1 MKERRNS
8 RGLPFVSSNFT
19 LIELLV
25 VIAII
30 AILASMLLPALNKAR
45 DSAKASKC
53 LNNLKQIGLGFSMYA
68 LDYNDFFPNMNSSG
82 RKWLWDL
89 TQANTVTGTWGANP
103 YVPRKMFFCPS
114 SNDGAWSTPTTGTGN
129 VSYGANLNLLKY
141 DAVNPNWLN
150 VSSLQRLKKKNKGS
164 VLVFVGD
171 TVGGKEAT
179 SVGFSDPIGYILQ
192 TKYFSTSSIWYPG
205 ISVIAASFRLPKW
218 LQTRKSTFI
227 PSGTVGF
234 GIISYD
240 ERRCLRDWNKRTAGL
255 STRRY
260 NL

>member
-1 MKERRNS
+1 
-8 RGLPFVSSNFT
+8 
-19 LIELLV
+19 
-25 VIAII
+25 
-30 AILASMLLPALNKAR
+30 
-45 DSAKASKC
+45 
-53 LNNLKQIGLGFSMYA
+53 MYA

-205 ISVIAASFRLPKW
+205 ISVTGKWYPVAARHKLAAHFLFDDGHCGKLSVTQMVADKKKYFYPFW
-218 LQTRKSTFI
+218 D
-227 PSGTVGF
+227 SGV
-234 GIISYD
+234 
-240 ERRCLRDWNKRTAGL
+240 WN
-255 STRRY
+255 Y
-260 NL
+260 

>member
-1 MKERRNS
+1 MKKRRNS

-114 SNDGAWSTPTTGTGN
+114 SVDGAWSTPTTGTEN
-129 VSYGANLNLLKY
+129 VSYGANYNLLKC

-179 SVGFSDPIGYILQ
+179 AVGFSDPKGYFLRSGW
-192 TKYFSTSSIWYPG
+192 FSIWYPG
-205 ISVIAASFRLPKW
+205 ISVTGKMYPIAARHKLGAHFLFDDGHCGKLSVTEMNADKKKYFYPFW
-218 LQTRKSTFI
+218 D
-227 PSGTVGF
+227 SGV
-234 GIISYD
+234 
-240 ERRCLRDWNKRTAGL
+240 WN
-255 STRRY
+255 Y
-260 NL
+260 